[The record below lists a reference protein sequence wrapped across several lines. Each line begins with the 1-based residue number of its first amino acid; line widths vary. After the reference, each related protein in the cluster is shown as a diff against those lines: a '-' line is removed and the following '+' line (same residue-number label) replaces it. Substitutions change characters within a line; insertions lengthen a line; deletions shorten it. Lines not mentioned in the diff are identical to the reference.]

1 MDTQRKNA
9 VSIMQTDK
17 AGVYIATRFLHQMH
31 LSKTG
36 AAEIV
41 NKAVGERPK
50 INLKMHQQ
58 S

>member
-1 MDTQRKNA
+1 
-9 VSIMQTDK
+9 MQTDK
-17 AGVYIATRFLHQMH
+17 AGRHIATRFLHLILHQMH

-41 NKAVGERPK
+41 NKAVGKRPK
-50 INLKMHQQ
+50 INPKMHQQ

>member
-1 MDTQRKNA
+1 
-9 VSIMQTDK
+9 
-17 AGVYIATRFLHQMH
+17 MH

-50 INLKMHQQ
+50 INPKMHQQ
-58 S
+58 SWNKIVIYQQKLCVCFIKLLFVHEKFTIS